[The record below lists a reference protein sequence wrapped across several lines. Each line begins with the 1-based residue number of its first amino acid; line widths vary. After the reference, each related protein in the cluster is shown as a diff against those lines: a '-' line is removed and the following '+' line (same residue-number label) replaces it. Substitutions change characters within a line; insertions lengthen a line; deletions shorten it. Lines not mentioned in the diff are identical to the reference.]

1 VEPSAR
7 TSLRHSPRAGSTFKI
22 GSRGNSDKNFSSEE
36 ETQIADKV
44 LKSRLLIEKIKE
56 MVVNMHPSNCHT
68 CT

>member
-7 TSLRHSPRAGSTFKI
+7 TSLKHSPRAGSTFNI
-22 GSRGNSDKNFSSEE
+22 GSKGTSEKNFSSEE
-36 ETQIADKV
+36 EAQIAEKV
-44 LKSRLLIEKIKE
+44 LKSRLLVEKIKE